1 MSANKGRLKSFVA
14 TSVDQLNFLLLV
26 SLRTFY
32 LKVKTRTNK
41 ALAADNKGATT
52 ICAALQLAKHFLC
65 LTNYV
70 QKYLRFAV

>member
-52 ICAALQLAKHFLC
+52 I
-65 LTNYV
+65 
-70 QKYLRFAV
+70 